1 MERARFKVTGTNQ
14 SYDLAADPEAPRA
27 MDEVAKTAGNI
38 VTIKGKLMPPKD
50 TKTPVPIFVLGLIDR
65 GR

>member
-1 MERARFKVTGTNQ
+1 
-14 SYDLAADPEAPRA
+14 

>member
-1 MERARFKVTGTNQ
+1 
-14 SYDLAADPEAPRA
+14 

-50 TKTPVPIFVLGLIDR
+50 TKTSVPIFVLGLIDR